1 MARED
6 TLTESRPTI
15 STHVLDAARGVPAA
29 GVRVRL
35 HRIDDSGEARLV
47 AEATTDADGRIR
59 SLGSAPLEV
68 GCYRLELQLQPPGS
82 PGAGGGFFETVRLDL
97 RIDDATRS
105 YHVPLL
111 VAPYAVT
118 AYRGS

>member
-1 MARED
+1 M
-6 TLTESRPTI
+6 TESRPTI

-35 HRIDDSGEARLV
+35 HRIDDGGEEQLV

-59 SLGSAPLEV
+59 SLGPAPLEV
-68 GCYRLELQLQPPGS
+68 GRYRLELQLQPPGP
-82 PGAGGGFFETVRLDL
+82 PGAGRGFFETVRLDL